1 MYGARFGT
9 CLVRKWREGKSSSKW
24 NKIKIIEKSR
34 MIGIAETRRVCGLVS
49 YMISTAL
56 NYVFSLIA
64 FFFMSSSSR
73 DLLCI
78 FFSIYLPSCWI
89 QKQTECPRIVF
100 VAQFPR
106 IQVNNIFLHD
116 SYHSFIW
123 RRSVYDWFSSLY
135 SLTSISNASDRSA
148 WISNWMWC
156 GAKLRLI
163 WYRDRISM
171 AIQNARR

>member
-1 MYGARFGT
+1 MNYSRSTKQIFIEQFHVWGFDQCQQRKMYS
-9 CLVRKWREGKSSSKW
+9 VINS
-24 NKIKIIEKSR
+24 NKK
-34 MIGIAETRRVCGLVS
+34 GLWLGLLHDFHR
-49 YMISTAL
+49 TE
-56 NYVFSLIA
+56 
-64 FFFMSSSSR
+64 
-73 DLLCI
+73 LCI
-78 FFSIYLPSCWI
+78 LVICFFLYFVEFAWFVVYFFSIYLPSWWI